1 MSETFQTV
9 GDPRTSERRQSPR
22 QRVSFS
28 CIELEDDNRGIILDV
43 SERGLSLQAVGSLT
57 DDQVP
62 HIRFQLSES
71 RPWIETR
78 GRIAWISASKKTAGV
93 EFIELIEEAR
103 NQINHWISLE
113 LQLDES
119 VEGIAFGEKTEPEK
133 DVPATF
139 EPENAILLP
148 ERKTTEHG
156 AENQRLNL
164 IAEEAM
170 GVPRSG
176 QKVLH
181 SSRVESTT
189 SGFAES
195 APGTTAP
202 PIAWSELEARLNREI
217 NAHKRT
223 NFSQESGRLIGLI
236 AGGVLLLSTAFFLG
250 YHLQK
255 RTYSHQEVEA
265 RPFAKVPE
273 PSTNTSVGPT
283 NSRVDLTLSSHGPGF
298 MLQVGAMT
306 HKENADA
313 LAGALQ
319 RKNFP
324 VLVSPPGTDRLY
336 RVVVGPYSD
345 ADSMLRA
352 KEELK
357 EEGFESIR
365 TPRKPST
372 DQANHS
378 VRLR

>member
-1 MSETFQTV
+1 
-9 GDPRTSERRQSPR
+9 
-22 QRVSFS
+22 
-28 CIELEDDNRGIILDV
+28 LEDDNRGIILDV

-156 AENQRLNL
+156 AENQKLNL